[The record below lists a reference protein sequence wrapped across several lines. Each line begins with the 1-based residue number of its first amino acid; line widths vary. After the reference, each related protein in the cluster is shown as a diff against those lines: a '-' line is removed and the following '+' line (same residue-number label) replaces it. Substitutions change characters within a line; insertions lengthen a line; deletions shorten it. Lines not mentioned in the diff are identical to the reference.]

1 MSIDAELASW
11 RRQWRSGPDGAAG
24 ADAAE
29 ELTRRVLRDT
39 RWMKLGLI
47 APVLVTFG
55 IGGPVVLR
63 ALRTGQVIDAVLAVE
78 CWLFIVV
85 TWAGCLWLARGTWRP
100 LADTTA
106 AFVDISIRRREA
118 NIRSASFGACLY
130 VLQFLFIVLV
140 KIFSSAVGAV
150 AVLTSP
156 YVILLGW
163 LGLPLVSAW
172 MVWFRRRQRAQLE
185 HLRALRV
192 QLSGD

>member
-63 ALRTGQVIDAVLAVE
+63 ALRAGQVIDAVLAVE

>member
-1 MSIDAELASW
+1 
-11 RRQWRSGPDGAAG
+11 
-24 ADAAE
+24 
-29 ELTRRVLRDT
+29 
-39 RWMKLGLI
+39 
-47 APVLVTFG
+47 
-55 IGGPVVLR
+55 VVLR
-63 ALRTGQVIDAVLAVE
+63 ALRAGQVIDAVLAVE

>member
-1 MSIDAELASW
+1 MSNDAELASW

>member
-1 MSIDAELASW
+1 MSIDAELDSW

-24 ADAAE
+24 ADAAK

-39 RWMKLGLI
+39 RRMKLGLI

-55 IGGPVVLR
+55 IGGAMVLR

-85 TWAGCLWLARGTWRP
+85 TWVGGLWLARGTWQP

-106 AFVDISIRRREA
+106 AFVDISIRRCEA
-118 NIRSASFGACLY
+118 NIRSASFGAYLY

-140 KIFSSAVGAV
+140 KIFGYAVGAA

-163 LGLPLVSAW
+163 LGLPLVSAAI
-172 MVWFRRRQRAQLE
+172 VWFRRRQRAQLE
-185 HLRALRV
+185 HLRALRR